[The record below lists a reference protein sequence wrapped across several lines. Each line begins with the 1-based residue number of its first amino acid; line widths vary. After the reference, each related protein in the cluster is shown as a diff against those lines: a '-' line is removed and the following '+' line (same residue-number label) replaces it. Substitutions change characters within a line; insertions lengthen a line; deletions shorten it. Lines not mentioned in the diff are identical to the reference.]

1 LGLQQNPKN
10 KGGVILGLS
19 IEQLPET
26 RQTILRS
33 LKRNGP
39 ATIAELASQ
48 LEMTREA
55 IRQHL
60 LQLEYEG
67 WIGKELNR
75 DSSNGGGRPSTSYSL
90 TADGDHLFP
99 KHYDSLTVEV
109 LDTVANQLGPE
120 ALIQVLST
128 MTKARVQEWE
138 TRLQGLKFE
147 ERIEALKGIY
157 LEDDAFMEV
166 EHSRDQL
173 SLIERNCPFLNVA
186 KRRPVLCS
194 VTVSTLTRLLGYR
207 VIREERFQNGDGRCV
222 FRVLLNEPLKEGSID
237 FTLES

>member
-1 LGLQQNPKN
+1 M
-10 KGGVILGLS
+10 GLS
-19 IEQLPET
+19 IEQLSET
-26 RQTILRS
+26 RQMILRA

-39 ATIAELASQ
+39 ATIAELASL

-60 LQLEYEG
+60 LQLENEG
-67 WIGKELNR
+67 WIGRYLKR
-75 DSSNGGGRPSTSYSL
+75 DSGNGGGRPSTCYSL
-90 TADGDHLFP
+90 TFEGDHLFP
-99 KHYDSLTVEV
+99 KYYDSLTVEV

-120 ALIQVLST
+120 ALTQVLSR
-128 MTKARVQEWE
+128 MTEARVQEWE
-138 TRLQGLKFE
+138 KRLQGLNFD

-157 LEDDAFMEV
+157 QEDDSFMEL
-166 EHSRDQL
+166 EHSGDRL

-222 FRVLLNEPLKEGSID
+222 FRILLNEPIKEDSID
-237 FTLES
+237 FILES